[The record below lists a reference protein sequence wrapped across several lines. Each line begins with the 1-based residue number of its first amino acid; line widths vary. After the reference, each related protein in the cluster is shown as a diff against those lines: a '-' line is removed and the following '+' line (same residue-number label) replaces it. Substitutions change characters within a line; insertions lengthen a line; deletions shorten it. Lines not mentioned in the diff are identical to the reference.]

1 MLEQLTIKKWRV
13 MNDMLQQ
20 DVADKLGV
28 TRKTV
33 GKWEKEGAN
42 ISNVTVYAL
51 AKLFNIEID
60 QIKV

>member
-33 GKWEKEGAN
+33 GEWKKEGAN

>member
-1 MLEQLTIKKWRV
+1 MEV

-33 GKWEKEGAN
+33 GEWEKEGAN

>member
-1 MLEQLTIKKWRV
+1 MLEQLTIKMEV

-33 GKWEKEGAN
+33 GEWEKEGAN